1 MKKSLLISVLTAIIL
16 VLLCLCS
23 IMAVILYG
31 VFKEVQVSDIAR
43 YGNWNKTTEKILE
56 DFDASLLPEEDL
68 MSAYCRDFYY
78 HYHEYL
84 FSDPNFYIYT
94 DLKLDDRQ
102 FVNELERLEGLC
114 VPVELKGEKYFL
126 VSGSPDAISDY
137 CDGEIRDGAY
147 YFFQL
152 ALADE
157 KLNRIRYLTAYIW
170 DYHREYLVSSLLSP
184 LLPT

>member
-1 MKKSLLISVLTAIIL
+1 MTAIIL

-68 MSAYCRDFYY
+68 MSAYCRDLYY

-84 FSDPNFYIYT
+84 FRNLFGVLKENF
-94 DLKLDDRQ
+94 
-102 FVNELERLEGLC
+102 
-114 VPVELKGEKYFL
+114 
-126 VSGSPDAISDY
+126 A
-137 CDGEIRDGAY
+137 EIRI
-147 YFFQL
+147 Q
-152 ALADE
+152 
-157 KLNRIRYLTAYIW
+157 
-170 DYHREYLVSSLLSP
+170 
-184 LLPT
+184 

>member
-23 IMAVILYG
+23 IMAVMLYG
-31 VFKEVQVSDIAR
+31 VFKEVQVSDIDH
-43 YGNWNKTTEKILE
+43 YGNWNKTTESILK
-56 DFDASLLPEEDL
+56 DFDANLLPDEDL
-68 MSAYCRDFYY
+68 VSAYCRDFYY
-78 HYHEYL
+78 QYHEYL
-84 FSDPNFYIYT
+84 FSDPNFYIYA

-102 FVNELERLEGLC
+102 FVHELERLEGLC
-114 VPVELKGEKYFL
+114 APVELKGEKYFL

-137 CDGEIRDGAY
+137 CDGEIRDGAF

-170 DYHREYLVSSLLSP
+170 DYHREYLVSSLLYP
-184 LLPT
+184 LSI